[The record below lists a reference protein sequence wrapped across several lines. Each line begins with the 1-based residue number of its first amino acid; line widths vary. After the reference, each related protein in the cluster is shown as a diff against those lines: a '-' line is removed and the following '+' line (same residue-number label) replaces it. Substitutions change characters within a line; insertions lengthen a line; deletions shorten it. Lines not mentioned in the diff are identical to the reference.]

1 MVVVVKES
9 VSVTCSCEG
18 GGSKRGVMGSRI
30 GGNDGM
36 RSGCSTCIRVCVRVE
51 WVRDLLTRAGFALSG
66 ALNVLSSPSGVA
78 EGSSS
83 TSGVD
88 AGVGGTRD
96 LENC

>member
-1 MVVVVKES
+1 MVVVKEES
-9 VSVTCSCEG
+9 VSVTCSCKG
-18 GGSKRGVMGSRI
+18 GGSKMGVMGSRV